1 MQNHQVLVDKP
12 AFTLTKTEVIF
23 ATCRCILMITYTS
36 ALTIDLAMAF
46 DGVIVLFE
54 NKNLV
59 FLGTSTENGFDPL
72 PFATGTCEQR

>member
-1 MQNHQVLVDKP
+1 MI
-12 AFTLTKTEVIF
+12 T
-23 ATCRCILMITYTS
+23 ITYTS

-59 FLGTSTENGFDPL
+59 FLGTSTEKGFDP
-72 PFATGTCEQR
+72 PTFATGTCEQR